1 MKKVIVIL
9 SIIIV
14 LLVGFI
20 GFFGFKMSK
29 SNIKINDV
37 LKGKIEEVVVA
48 DEEVHKSYGNR
59 GNISQT
65 EKVKFLSQND
75 EYLVGMIGLNK
86 ATEEKE
92 FSNEDMIRFALNIAV
107 YRYKNILD
115 TKKTTAGGTGYLI
128 QTKMLNEIT
137 NEFFGN
143 ADVPFDQKTNPY
155 YSRSNKAFLFGES
168 IEKSLYYYPVSQEVL
183 EVPIAGSNVGTDVA
197 SPIASETPS
206 AETSTTAEASTV
218 PSEEPKVEVP
228 KNKYLIITADAIFI
242 PDENT
247 EEFEKAKY
255 EGAYEQKDVD
265 STIKFKFNEYGKL
278 VSYQNL

>member
-92 FSNEDMIRFALNIAV
+92 FSNEDMIRFALNVAV

-206 AETSTTAEASTV
+206 AEASTTAEVPTV

-228 KNKYLIITADAIFI
+228 KNKYLIITVDAIFI